1 MNNKKYLILIPII
14 IIFLFVISI
23 LLPSEIWSKF
33 VDIFNIILA
42 ISATIIAIVEYR
54 ESEEENRK
62 EKFSSIYSIFS
73 QNQYQLRQYLNDI
86 EFSIN
91 KNNENLLFYKNDWMC
106 LDKNPIPISKISL
119 IADTKQNNSDYSII
133 KKTFKKYNILPNND
147 LSLSDNLLIYQ
158 YSHIYYLPCNGLSNI
173 YIDDYTIKITIKEGF
188 YFDFINSCFP
198 YGLELAL
205 SYKNK
210 NKLIIRNNNSIYDF
224 SNRFST
230 IGIVTLLVLK
240 NVRKDDKIS
249 NYILIHQRGNGV
261 AESQGLINAVPGS
274 TFQQTSDFRYKDL
287 NERLGKEGIAYNIT
301 REIYEEIFNVREFS
315 YKTSLNKIQSE
326 PLLHVVE
333 NNTYYIGSGINPIN
347 VYFEMLTITVLDF
360 INPDIQTLFG
370 SNNYYEIKNKIE
382 PNYEGNIFIEEL
394 NTDIL
399 TYYRYN
405 TQSAPTLQTICS
417 IILNNDRCRALFN

>member
-1 MNNKKYLILIPII
+1 M
-14 IIFLFVISI
+14 
-23 LLPSEIWSKF
+23 
-33 VDIFNIILA
+33 
-42 ISATIIAIVEYR
+42 
-54 ESEEENRK
+54 
-62 EKFSSIYSIFS
+62 
-73 QNQYQLRQYLNDI
+73 
-86 EFSIN
+86 
-91 KNNENLLFYKNDWMC
+91 
-106 LDKNPIPISKISL
+106 
-119 IADTKQNNSDYSII
+119 
-133 KKTFKKYNILPNND
+133 
-147 LSLSDNLLIYQ
+147 
-158 YSHIYYLPCNGLSNI
+158 
-173 YIDDYTIKITIKEGF
+173 
-188 YFDFINSCFP
+188 
-198 YGLELAL
+198 
-205 SYKNK
+205 
-210 NKLIIRNNNSIYDF
+210 
-224 SNRFST
+224 
-230 IGIVTLLVLK
+230 LVLK